1 MGMTQTTPE
10 LIDWQPGQQANHNGN
25 VVTLI
30 TFPTSSGYTPARL
43 GHRCGL
49 GTDCRRWDVDGGTAA
64 FAWECELSP
73 VAETAVT
80 RSVAAGNVIVR
91 LTETRGIYRVTVEYA
106 STGQQIPEFCWTTDN
121 REAAYAALTRR
132 VQAFDQGTTVEQAK
146 DAIGAAAKTTP
157 APARLRSAPI
167 AKGHQLD
174 MSPSQAAAILIAGVG
189 GTIDRGASAVGG
201 VPTGRLTDTQ
211 IRAAAERGWVR
222 PLLGEGRRR
231 RIVGCQPTPTGW
243 AHAKAMQATKPA
255 TTDVVA

>member
-1 MGMTQTTPE
+1 MMNTTTPE
-10 LIDWQPGQQANHNGN
+10 LIDWQPGQQAKHNGN

-30 TFPTSSGYTPARL
+30 TSPTSSGYTPARL
-43 GHRCGL
+43 GHHCGL
-49 GTDCRRWDVDGGTAA
+49 GTDCRRWDVDGGATA

-73 VAETAVT
+73 VADQPTQDSADFPHVGAEMTWASPDGRIT
-80 RSVAAGNVIVR
+80 ITVR
-91 LTETRGIYRVTVEYA
+91 RGHFTWTVETY
-106 STGQQIPEFCWTTDN
+106 
-121 REAAYAALTRR
+121 
-132 VQAFDQGTTVEQAK
+132 QGTLRVS
-146 DAIGAAAKTTP
+146 DNCGAYGSEGEARAVARGYATMYRAEHSTS
-157 APARLRSAPI
+157 APARLRSTPV

-174 MSPSQAAAILIAGVG
+174 MSPSQAIAIVLAGVG

-243 AHAKAMQATKPA
+243 AHAKAMQATNPA